1 MRVVPWCGTKMGLCP
16 HTAKGGTRH
25 INPVCFA
32 LCSQRMRLDETRI
45 LRSFST
51 GRVLL
56 PVVIGLGITG
66 YLIWRGADWKA
77 LNAVQWTW
85 RTSFWMLLA
94 ALSVVVRDYAYMVRI
109 RLLTDRELTWGRSF
123 VVIMLWEFASALAPG
138 LIGGGFLF
146 AILILTR
153 EGIEAGK
160 SITIITFTSF
170 LDGIFLAV
178 MAPVMYFMVGRDAL
192 FSGVD
197 TSSAGDMGIFV
208 WFWTVYFGILG
219 YKLFVG
225 YALFVNPVFVK
236 RALVGIFSAPLL
248 RRWRRNM
255 VTTGDQLI
263 TAANGLKRRG
273 WDYWWPALVATFA
286 SWTARYTIVNCI
298 LHAFHPSAGLNDA
311 VIYGKQ
317 VIMGI
322 IILLS
327 PTPGGSGLAEF
338 IFNDF
343 LGMFIATGLAPAL
356 ALLWRLMSYYPYIL
370 IGVVLLPRW
379 IRNRVISSGSA
390 QS

>member
-1 MRVVPWCGTKMGLCP
+1 
-16 HTAKGGTRH
+16 
-25 INPVCFA
+25 
-32 LCSQRMRLDETRI
+32 MRLDETRI

-51 GRVLL
+51 RRVLI
-56 PVVIGLGITG
+56 PVLIGLGFTAF
-66 YLIWRGADWKA
+66 LIWRNANWEA
-77 LNAVQWTW
+77 LDGVHWTW
-85 RTSFWMLLA
+85 RTTFWMLLA

-109 RLLTDRELTWGRSF
+109 RLLTDRELSWGRSF

-138 LIGGGFLF
+138 VIGGGFLF

-153 EGIEAGK
+153 EGVEAGK

-178 MAPVMYFMVGRDAL
+178 MAPLMYFIVGRDAL
-192 FSGVD
+192 FAGLDTGSGPWD
-197 TSSAGDMGIFV
+197 TGFFV
-208 WFWTVYFGILG
+208 WFWTVYFGILA

-248 RRWRRNM
+248 RRWRRQM

-263 TAANGLKRRG
+263 TAANGLKRKG
-273 WDYWWPALVATFA
+273 WSYWWPALVATFA

-298 LHAFHPSAGLNDA
+298 LHAFQPGSMLDDA
-311 VIYGKQ
+311 TIYGKQ
-317 VIMGI
+317 VVMGI

-338 IFNDF
+338 IFHDF

-356 ALLWRLMSYYPYIL
+356 ALLWRLMSYYPYIV
-370 IGVVLLPRW
+370 IGIIILPRW
-379 IRNRVISSGSA
+379 IRSRIIADGKDRA
-390 QS
+390 

>member
-1 MRVVPWCGTKMGLCP
+1 M
-16 HTAKGGTRH
+16 
-25 INPVCFA
+25 A
-32 LCSQRMRLDETRI
+32 LRLDDQQI
-45 LRSFST
+45 LRSFSM

-56 PVVIGLGITG
+56 PVAIGLGITAI
-66 YLIWRGADWKA
+66 LIWQTADVTALKA
-77 LNAVQWTW
+77 VRWTW
-85 RTSFWMLLA
+85 GTTFWMLLA

-109 RLLTDRELTWGRSF
+109 RHLTERRLTWWRSF

-138 LIGGGFLF
+138 IIGGGFLF

-153 EGIEAGK
+153 EGVEAGK

-178 MAPVMYFMVGRDAL
+178 MAPIMYFTVGRDAL

-197 TSSAGDMGIFV
+197 TAAGAGPLNTGYFV
-208 WFWTVYFGILG
+208 WFWIVYFGILA

-263 TAANGLKRRG
+263 TAAHGLKRKG
-273 WDYWWPALVATFA
+273 WDYWWPALLATFV
-286 SWTARYTIVNCI
+286 SWTARYSIVNCI
-298 LHAFHPSAGLNDA
+298 LHAFHPSETLKDG

-338 IFNDF
+338 IFDDF

-370 IGVVLLPRW
+370 VGVILLPRW
-379 IRNRVISSGSA
+379 VRRNVLHADLPAVRKGGPA
-390 QS
+390 ANG

>member
-1 MRVVPWCGTKMGLCP
+1 MK
-16 HTAKGGTRH
+16 
-25 INPVCFA
+25 
-32 LCSQRMRLDETRI
+32 LDETQI
-45 LRSFST
+45 LRSFSP

-56 PVVIGLGITG
+56 PVVIGLGFTAF
-66 YLIWRGADWKA
+66 LLWRGADWNA
-77 LNAVQWTW
+77 LDGIRWTW
-85 RTSFWMLLA
+85 HTIFWMLLA

-138 LIGGGFLF
+138 MIGGGFLF

-178 MAPVMYFMVGRDAL
+178 MAPAMYFIVGREAL
-192 FSGVD
+192 FSGVNTDGGAAD
-197 TSSAGDMGIFV
+197 TGFFV
-208 WFWTVYFGILG
+208 WFWMVYFGILA

-236 RALVGIFSAPLL
+236 RALVGMFSVPLL

-263 TAANGLKRRG
+263 TAANGLKKRG

-298 LHAFHPSAGLNDA
+298 LHAFHPSDGLNDA

-317 VIMGI
+317 VVMGI

-370 IGVVLLPRW
+370 IGIIILPRW
-379 IRNRVISSGSA
+379 IRRNIIRDTTTLA
-390 QS
+390 